1 LRVCWQYIDAILRR
15 IREPL
20 ANLSASLNNLVTQF
34 GKESNG
40 KSISAGVSGN
50 AKPSAATNYY

>member
-20 ANLSASLNNLVTQF
+20 ANLSVSLNNLVTQF
-34 GKESNG
+34 GKER
-40 KSISAGVSGN
+40 
-50 AKPSAATNYY
+50 